1 VYFPLSIADALAF
14 VLFLAAWIAYT
25 FYTKYRAKRSYTLSS
40 LMRRH
45 REQWMREMLRR
56 DNRISDAT
64 IIGNLERVVTF
75 FASTTILILAGLIT
89 AIFASENLLRVLVG
103 LHLSSTTSVETIQLK
118 LLVMTLI
125 FVYAFFKFT
134 WSVREHIFSSILI
147 GSAPQASDLARLDN
161 ATLESVALQA
171 AKMSDLA
178 NHDFNHGLRAYYFAL
193 ALLGWLV
200 NGWLLLLATLWVI
213 AVLYGREFN
222 SKALRLL
229 RDQSVSTD

>member
-1 VYFPLSIADALAF
+1 
-14 VLFLAAWIAYT
+14 
-25 FYTKYRAKRSYTLSS
+25 
-40 LMRRH
+40 
-45 REQWMREMLRR
+45 
-56 DNRISDAT
+56 
-64 IIGNLERVVTF
+64 
-75 FASTTILILAGLIT
+75 
-89 AIFASENLLRVLVG
+89 FASENLLRVLAG

-125 FVYAFFKFT
+125 FVYAFVKFT

-147 GSAPQASDLARLDN
+147 GSARQPGDLARLDNGSLEGVALQVVMRLIFVYAVFTSTWSVGEHIFSSILIGSAPPASDLARLDN

-200 NGWLLLLATLWVI
+200 NG
-213 AVLYGREFN
+213 
-222 SKALRLL
+222 
-229 RDQSVSTD
+229 